1 MQIVVKKK
9 VLEEMIDQVIREVS
23 SFHSVRIDEIPAKLD
38 EEDVV
43 KPAEEMS
50 TQLSQQK
57 PKVDDPDYKPVNTSE
72 LTKAASAVAE
82 KVPEDKVQK
91 FYKQLKDLAQQTVDG
106 KEEDDSMLSERKM
119 SSILSFLLD
128 RPVSIREARKS
139 VIDPRSPEGIAL
151 DAQIKAADASVDEF
165 MANIERQDRRQPG
178 ATSLGRIPSLTM
190 SVVYSLL
197 AAIAKKAG
205 EQFKRPQDLAD
216 IKAELLQPGAITLS
230 DDKRKMKLR
239 ARGTTA
245 EVGGFGIALHNVTKE
260 QMIAAAE
267 KAINDHFDELAEF
280 ITTGHLMGDP
290 GSGIKREKEG
300 SLRTEADD
308 AAKEILIQLGE
319 QLPISASV
327 PDDALRSFS
336 TELGE
341 FIKNTLSPENNQ
353 FSYTFADLV
362 IKVKKGK
369 KGQEASEEEEE
380 DADEVSTVK
389 QVIIDLSKVAEDIQ
403 QLPAEAGVYSRGD
416 MTAIGQKQISR
427 VNTAEFFKNELAQA
441 ITANVEDLLEKFVKV
456 KRDKFTAGSEG
467 RNLASD
473 ILRRMGGSRADIPAE
488 KVNLLMRDIG
498 QTGEEEGL
506 TPEEIERRQFD
517 ALFAADVLSRE
528 RFEMRSSL
536 YQAFIEEFMGP
547 AIFLASKTFEDSA
560 RVSRE
565 FQNAVLKPLD
575 QVADKDP
582 VFSMYT
588 DILKMF
594 GSSRKMQVTK
604 FFRTYE
610 KILQDPGFKAFVEN
624 QTGATGV
631 SDLSR
636 ASTAFFDKDNT
647 LVFIV
652 NMAAAYAK
660 IKLREPTMVHALVGK
675 TQGNEFNVVK
685 SFKNYLEKDIIDGIR
700 DGDAEPLK
708 LLKKVESMIED
719 SGMGFVKKQVE
730 KKKKGEPVSEA
741 AILRSIIRRAIR

>member
-9 VLEEMIDQVIREVS
+9 VLEEMIDQVVREVS

-38 EEDVV
+38 DDDVV
-43 KPAEEMS
+43 KPTEEMATQVS
-50 TQLSQQK
+50 TQK
-57 PKVDDPDYKPVNTSE
+57 PKVDDPAYKPINTSE

-82 KVPEDKVQK
+82 KVPQDKVQK

-106 KEEDDSMLSERKM
+106 KETDDSMLSERKM

-151 DAQIKAADASVDEF
+151 DAQIKAADASVDAF

-178 ATSLGRIPSLTM
+178 ATSLARIPSLTM

-205 EQFKRPQDLAD
+205 EQFKSPQDLAD
-216 IKAELLQPGAITLS
+216 IKAELLRPGAITLS
-230 DDKRKMKLR
+230 NDRRKMKLS

-245 EVGGFGIALHNVTKE
+245 EVGGFGTALHNVTRE
-260 QMIAAAE
+260 EMIAAAE
-267 KAINDHFDELAEF
+267 KAINNHFDELAEF
-280 ITTGHLMGDP
+280 ITTGHLIGDP

-327 PDDALRSFS
+327 PDDTLRSFA

-341 FIKNTLSPENNQ
+341 FIKNALSPENNQ

-403 QLPAEAGVYSRGD
+403 RLPAEAGVYSRGD

-560 RVSRE
+560 TVSRE

-660 IKLREPTMVHALVGK
+660 TKLREPTMVHALVGK

-719 SGMGFVKKQVE
+719 SGMGL
-730 KKKKGEPVSEA
+730 
-741 AILRSIIRRAIR
+741 LRSRLRRRKRVNR

>member
-38 EEDVV
+38 DDDVV

-50 TQLSQQK
+50 TQLSEQK
-57 PKVDDPDYKPVNTSE
+57 PNVDDNAYEPINTSE
-72 LTKAASAVAE
+72 LTKAASALAE
-82 KVPEDKVQK
+82 KVPQDKVQK
-91 FYKQLKDLAQQTVDG
+91 FYKQLKDLAQQSVDG
-106 KEEDDSMLSERKM
+106 KETDDSMLSERKM

-128 RPVSIREARKS
+128 RPVSLREARKS
-139 VIDPRSPEGIAL
+139 AIDPRSPEGMAI

-165 MANIERQDRRQPG
+165 MANIERQDRQQPG

-216 IKAELLQPGAITLS
+216 IKAELLRPGAITLS
-230 DDKRKMKLR
+230 SDRRKMRLS

-245 EVGGFGIALHNVTKE
+245 EVGGFGTALHNVTRE
-260 QMIAAAE
+260 EMIAAAE
-267 KAINDHFDELAEF
+267 KAINKHFDELAEF

-327 PDDALRSFS
+327 PDDTLRSFA

-369 KGQEASEEEEE
+369 KGQEATEEEEE

-441 ITANVEDLLEKFVKV
+441 IAANVEDLLEKFVKV

-560 RVSRE
+560 TVSRE

-660 IKLREPTMVHALVGK
+660 TKLREPTMVHALVGK

-730 KKKKGEPVSEA
+730 KKKKGEPVNEA

>member
-9 VLEEMIDQVIREVS
+9 VLEEMIDQVVREVS

-38 EEDVV
+38 DEDVV
-43 KPAEEMS
+43 KPTEEMA
-50 TQLSQQK
+50 TQLSTQK
-57 PKVDDPDYKPVNTSE
+57 PNVDDDAYKPVNTSE

-82 KVPEDKVQK
+82 KVPQDKVQK

-106 KEEDDSMLSERKM
+106 KETDDSMLSERKM
-119 SSILSFLLD
+119 SSILAFLLD
-128 RPVSIREARKS
+128 RPVHLHEARKGD
-139 VIDPRSPEGIAL
+139 IDPRSPEGITI
-151 DAQIKAADASVDEF
+151 DAQIKASDASVDRF
-165 MANIERQDRRQPG
+165 TGNIERQDRRQSG
-178 ATSLGRIPSLTM
+178 SVSLSRIPSLTM

-197 AAIAKKAG
+197 AAIAKKSG

-245 EVGGFGIALHNVTKE
+245 EVGGFGTALHNVSKE

-267 KAINDHFDELAEF
+267 KAINDHFDELVEF

-290 GSGIKREKEG
+290 SSGIKREREG
-300 SLRTEADD
+300 TLRTEAGDL
-308 AAKEILIQLGE
+308 AKEILIQLGE

-327 PDDALRSFS
+327 PDDTLRSFG

-369 KGQEASEEEEE
+369 KGQEAAEEEEE

-389 QVIIDLSKVAEDIQ
+389 QVIIDLSKVADDIQ
-403 QLPAEAGVYSRGD
+403 QLPAEAGAYSRGD
-416 MTAIGQKQISR
+416 MTAIGQMQIGR
-427 VNTAEFFKNELAQA
+427 VNTAEFFKNKLAQS
-441 ITANVEDLLEKFVKV
+441 IMTNIEDLLEKFVKV
-456 KRDKFTAGSEG
+456 KHDKFAAGIEG

-488 KVNLLMRDIG
+488 KVNLLMRDIS
-498 QTGEEEGL
+498 QTGEEEGQ
-506 TPEEIERRQFD
+506 TPEEIEQRQFD
-517 ALFAADVLSRE
+517 ALFATDILNRE
-528 RFEMRSSL
+528 RFDMRVGL

-547 AIFLASKTFEDSA
+547 VIFLASKAFEDSA

-575 QVADKDP
+575 QIADKDP
-582 VFSMYT
+582 IFSMYT
-588 DILKMF
+588 DVLKMF
-594 GSSRKMQVTK
+594 GSSRKTQVSR

-610 KILQDPGFKAFVEN
+610 KILQDPGFKSFVEN

-636 ASTAFFDKDNT
+636 ASTAFFDKDIT

-660 IKLREPTMVHALVGK
+660 TKLREPTMVRALVGK
-675 TQGNEFNVVK
+675 TQGNEFNIVK
-685 SFKNYLEKDIIDGIR
+685 SFKNYLEQDIINGIK
-700 DGDAEPLK
+700 DGDPEPLK
-708 LLKKVESMIED
+708 LLKKVEDMIED
-719 SGMGFVKKQVE
+719 SGMGFVKKQPE

>member
-9 VLEEMIDQVIREVS
+9 VLEEMIDQVVREVS

-38 EEDVV
+38 DEDVV
-43 KPAEEMS
+43 KPTEEMA
-50 TQLSQQK
+50 TQLSTQK
-57 PKVDDPDYKPVNTSE
+57 PNVDDDAYKPVNTSE

-82 KVPEDKVQK
+82 KVPQDKVQK

-106 KEEDDSMLSERKM
+106 KETDDSMLSERKM
-119 SSILSFLLD
+119 ASILSFLLD
-128 RPVSIREARKS
+128 RPVHLREARKGD
-139 VIDPRSPEGIAL
+139 IDPRSPEGIAL
-151 DAQIKAADASVDEF
+151 DAQIKASDASVDRF
-165 MANIERQDRRQPG
+165 TGNIERQDRRQSG
-178 ATSLGRIPSLTM
+178 SVSLSRVPSLTM

-197 AAIAKKAG
+197 AAIAKKSG

-230 DDKRKMKLR
+230 DDKRKLKLR

-245 EVGGFGIALHNVTKE
+245 EVGGFGTALHNVSKE

-267 KAINDHFDELAEF
+267 KAINDHFDELVEF

-290 GSGIKREKEG
+290 SSGIKREREG
-300 SLRTEADD
+300 SLRTEAGDL
-308 AAKEILIQLGE
+308 AKEILIQLGE

-327 PDDALRSFS
+327 PDDTLRSFG

-369 KGQEASEEEEE
+369 KGQEATEEEEE

-389 QVIIDLSKVAEDIQ
+389 QVIIDLSKVADDIQ
-403 QLPAEAGVYSRGD
+403 QLPAEAGAYSRGD
-416 MTAIGQKQISR
+416 MTAIGQMQIGR
-427 VNTAEFFKNELAQA
+427 VNTAEFFKNELAQS
-441 ITANVEDLLEKFVKV
+441 IMTNIEDLLEKFVKV
-456 KRDKFTAGSEG
+456 KRDKFAAGIEG

-488 KVNLLMRDIG
+488 KVNLLMRDIS
-498 QTGEEEGL
+498 QSGEEEGQ

-517 ALFAADVLSRE
+517 ALFASDVLSRE
-528 RFEMRSSL
+528 RFDMRVGL

-547 AIFLASKTFEDSA
+547 VIFLASKSFEDST

-565 FQNAVLKPLD
+565 FQNAALKPLN
-575 QVADKDP
+575 QIADKDP

-588 DILKMF
+588 DVLKMF
-594 GSSRKMQVTK
+594 GSSRKMQVSK

-636 ASTAFFDKDNT
+636 ASTAFFDKDIT

-660 IKLREPTMVHALVGK
+660 TKLREPTMVHSLVGK
-675 TQGNEFNVVK
+675 TQDDEFNIVK
-685 SFKNYLEKDIIDGIR
+685 SFKNYLEKDVIDGIK
-700 DGDAEPLK
+700 DGDPEPLK
-708 LLKKVESMIED
+708 LLKKVEDMIED
-719 SGMGFVKKQVE
+719 SGMGFVKKQPE

>member
-9 VLEEMIDQVIREVS
+9 VLEEMIDQVVREVS

-38 EEDVV
+38 DEDVV
-43 KPAEEMS
+43 KPTEEMA
-50 TQLSQQK
+50 TQVSSQK
-57 PKVDDPDYKPVNTSE
+57 PKVDDPAYKPVNTSE

-82 KVPEDKVQK
+82 KVPQDKVQK

-106 KEEDDSMLSERKM
+106 KEDDSMLSERKM
-119 SSILSFLLD
+119 TSILSFLLD
-128 RPVSIREARKS
+128 RPVTLREARKGD
-139 VIDPRSPEGIAL
+139 IDPRSPEGIAI
-151 DAQIKAADASVDEF
+151 DAQIKAADASVDTF

-178 ATSLGRIPSLTM
+178 ATSLARIPSLTM

-205 EQFKRPQDLAD
+205 EQFKSPQDLAD
-216 IKAELLQPGAITLS
+216 IKAELLRPGAITLS
-230 DDKRKMKLR
+230 NDRRKMKLS

-245 EVGGFGIALHNVTKE
+245 EVGGFGTALHNVTRE
-260 QMIAAAE
+260 EMIAAAE
-267 KAINDHFDELAEF
+267 KAINNHFDELAEF
-280 ITTGHLMGDP
+280 ITTGHLTGDP

-327 PDDALRSFS
+327 PDDTLRSFA

-341 FIKNTLSPENNQ
+341 FIKNALSPENNQ

-403 QLPAEAGVYSRGD
+403 RLPAEAGVYSRGD

-560 RVSRE
+560 TVSRE

-660 IKLREPTMVHALVGK
+660 TKLREPTMVHALVGK

>member
-38 EEDVV
+38 EDDVV

-91 FYKQLKDLAQQTVDG
+91 FYKQLKDLAQQSIDG
-106 KEEDDSMLSERKM
+106 KEVDDSMLSERNM
-119 SSILSFLLD
+119 TSILSFLLD
-128 RPVSIREARKS
+128 RPVSLREARKNA
-139 VIDPRSPEGIAL
+139 IDPRSPEGIAL
-151 DAQIKAADASVDEF
+151 DAQIKAADASVDAF

-178 ATSLGRIPSLTM
+178 ATSLARIPSLTM

-205 EQFKRPQDLAD
+205 EQFKSPQDLAD
-216 IKAELLQPGAITLS
+216 IKAELLRPGAITLS
-230 DDKRKMKLR
+230 NDRRKMKLS

-245 EVGGFGIALHNVTKE
+245 EVGGFGTALHNVTRE
-260 QMIAAAE
+260 EMIAAAE
-267 KAINDHFDELAEF
+267 KAINNHFDELAEF

-319 QLPISASV
+319 LLPISASV
-327 PDDALRSFS
+327 PDDTLRSFA

-341 FIKNTLSPENNQ
+341 FIKNALSPENNQ

-369 KGQEASEEEEE
+369 KGQEAAEEEEE

-389 QVIIDLSKVAEDIQ
+389 QVIIDLSKVADDIQ
-403 QLPAEAGVYSRGD
+403 KLPAEAGVYSRGD

-517 ALFAADVLSRE
+517 ALFASDVLSRE
-528 RFEMRSSL
+528 RFEMRASL

-560 RVSRE
+560 RVSKE
-565 FQNAVLKPLD
+565 FQNAALKPLD
-575 QVADKDP
+575 QIADKDP

-604 FFRTYE
+604 FFRAYE

-660 IKLREPTMVHALVGK
+660 TKLREPTMVHALVGK

-700 DGDAEPLK
+700 DGDVEPLK
-708 LLKKVESMIED
+708 LLKKVEGMIED
-719 SGMGFVKKQVE
+719 SGMGFVKKQAE